1 MAAGALDQQLV
12 AHSEVFQAASIRGAH
27 ASDLADRIAKKGNR
41 QIGVQVKPD
50 PPKARMLERNRATT

>member
-1 MAAGALDQQLV
+1 MAAGALDQQVV
-12 AHSEVFQAASIRGAH
+12 ARPFFQAAGIRGAD